1 MAKPWYIGRDI
12 NRHLDGIEGW
22 RVNMEITAIF
32 QIAGVG
38 IIIAIMHTVLKQM
51 GKEDIAHWI
60 TLLGFVIGIFMV
72 IDVIAQLF
80 QEIKSIFLFQ

>member
-1 MAKPWYIGRDI
+1 
-12 NRHLDGIEGW
+12 
-22 RVNMEITAIF
+22 MEITAIF

-60 TLLGFVIGIFMV
+60 TVLGFVIGIFMV

>member
-1 MAKPWYIGRDI
+1 MT
-12 NRHLDGIEGW
+12 
-22 RVNMEITAIF
+22 MEITAIF

-60 TLLGFVIGIFMV
+60 TVLGFVIGIFMV

>member
-1 MAKPWYIGRDI
+1 MD
-12 NRHLDGIEGW
+12 
-22 RVNMEITAIF
+22 ITAIF

-60 TLLGFVIGIFMV
+60 TVLGFVIGIFMV

>member
-1 MAKPWYIGRDI
+1 
-12 NRHLDGIEGW
+12 
-22 RVNMEITAIF
+22 MEITAIF

>member
-1 MAKPWYIGRDI
+1 
-12 NRHLDGIEGW
+12 
-22 RVNMEITAIF
+22 MEITAIF

-60 TLLGFVIGIFMV
+60 TVLGFVIGIFMV
-72 IDVIAQLF
+72 IDVIAKLF